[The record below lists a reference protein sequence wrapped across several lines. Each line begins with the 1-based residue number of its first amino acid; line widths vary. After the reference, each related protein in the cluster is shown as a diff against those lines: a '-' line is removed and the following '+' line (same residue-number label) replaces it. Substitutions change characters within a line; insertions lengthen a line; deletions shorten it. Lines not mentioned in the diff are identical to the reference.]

1 MALSNVEEKKKS
13 CSVFSLSLYFPC
25 CMTLPHLNGKVAA
38 AVARRRSHYDFKW
51 MKSTVVL
58 LFSHDRKSFPFKCNR
73 RVNRIFGSL
82 LPSPSPCSAPVPNT
96 KTVTDAKDDS
106 YHLILSPLLSHS
118 LPLLSSP
125 LLVAVL
131 ILNKTHIRVRL
142 DGVSPS
148 VSSSSDYRRVTL
160 RNQSRNYG

>member
-1 MALSNVEEKKKS
+1 MIIVARISGGTAVPQRGVRTSRLECQRSFACQWIGRRRRKKKVALSNVEEKKKS

-82 LPSPSPCSAPVPNT
+82 LPSPSPCFAPLRP
-96 KTVTDAKDDS
+96 
-106 YHLILSPLLSHS
+106 
-118 LPLLSSP
+118 
-125 LLVAVL
+125 
-131 ILNKTHIRVRL
+131 RL
-142 DGVSPS
+142 RPKH
-148 VSSSSDYRRVTL
+148 
-160 RNQSRNYG
+160 